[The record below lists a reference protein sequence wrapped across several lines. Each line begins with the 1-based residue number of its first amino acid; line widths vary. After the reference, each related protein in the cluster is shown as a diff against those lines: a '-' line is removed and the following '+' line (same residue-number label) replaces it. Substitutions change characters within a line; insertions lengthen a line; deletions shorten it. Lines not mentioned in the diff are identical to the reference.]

1 MIFKHGW
8 WRPTDNLTDILH
20 ERPDDRNDARI
31 GFHHRLE
38 NDREQALRDN
48 TLTLYFRN
56 MGANDQEFI
65 DAVNDHFDA
74 QADTIEDNLPDT
86 ASITGNNRNLIS
98 AEYDIAP
105 DEYDNFFAAYI
116 AALEQGF
123 TDLVIENPELVV
135 ILDDIY
141 TDAVAEVYKTQITLG
156 SQQN

>member
-1 MIFKHGW
+1 
-8 WRPTDNLTDILH
+8 
-20 ERPDDRNDARI
+20 
-31 GFHHRLE
+31 
-38 NDREQALRDN
+38 
-48 TLTLYFRN
+48 

-65 DAVNDHFDA
+65 DAVDDHFNT

-86 ASITGNNRNLIS
+86 ASITGNKRNMIS

-116 AALEQGF
+116 GALERGF
-123 TDLVIENPELVV
+123 TDLVIENPKLVT

-141 TDAVAEVYKTQITLG
+141 TDAVAEVYNTQITLG